1 MNYQLNILYLNTY
14 VYRLVVK
21 TANMIKTANKP
32 KIDINRFNNTL
43 FSVKFGSF
51 EH

>member
-1 MNYQLNILYLNTY
+1 MIYIHVY
-14 VYRLVVK
+14 VV
-21 TANMIKTANKP
+21 KTANKP

-43 FSVKFGSF
+43 YSVKFGSF